1 MSHLPSRVAAL
12 LALATLPAFICAQ
25 AASPVAA
32 PARPFASPD
41 VVTAL
46 PAGGI
51 GSIGQVT
58 LALLIVLGAVFGV
71 AWLIRRLRG
80 LTVGGAQSI
89 EIVAQVALSA
99 RERAVLIRVAGVQVL
114 LGVAPGSV
122 NALHVL
128 PADAV
133 LQAPSDVASIATAA
147 AGGRPS
153 FSALLKKSLGR

>member
-1 MSHLPSRVAAL
+1 MSRYKISLVG
-12 LALATLPAFICAQ
+12 LATLALLPMSCLAQGTAPAA
-25 AASPVAA
+25 
-32 PARPFASPD
+32 ARPFASPD
-41 VVTAL
+41 VVTSL

-58 LALLIVLGAVFGV
+58 LALLVVLAAVFGV

-89 EIVAQVALSA
+89 EIVAQVGLGA
-99 RERAVLIRVAGVQVL
+99 RERAVLIRVGGAQVL
-114 LGVAPGSV
+114 LGVAPGRV

-133 LQAPSDVASIATAA
+133 LTPAA
-147 AGGRPS
+147 ATVTPTDPQRPS
-153 FSALLKKSLGR
+153 FRSLLLKSLGR